1 MKKLYFSIFYF
12 VIFLYSSFGQLEQ
25 NLYHLLNNNPDIF
38 NTRVTKKNIINDTDI
53 FNYLDENYPYSTI
66 SSLNK
71 INFEGIALE
80 LNKKFEINGLIYSN
94 SLSNNKLSLYIMD
107 KDTNGILL
115 EKDYTNI
122 PSFNV
127 GEEITVRG
135 TVNQQFGRISFIIDT
150 IITTGKTKPLYNP
163 IIVNT
168 LDENTE
174 SKLIKIEKVQLKDK
188 SQWIQ
193 NSTIPFVVTVFN
205 NSKYFDVLITEG
217 SKLSKNPPP
226 FGYFDIVGF
235 GSQNDNTIPYLD
247 NYIIVP
253 RNSDDIIPRKI
264 YTLSNIS
271 SLKIN
276 DKDGKPLSINE
287 NLEISGIIS
296 SPNFLTGKKFEVLL
310 TDNEGNGIINYSS
323 ISNFNLP
330 ILEKKQVTAWG
341 TLKHLSGQTVLA
353 IDTIFVS
360 NPNLIDYLPS
370 IMIQDFSEINEDN
383 LVTWQNTLYLIN
395 QNEWVPKSPYF
406 DVNVTDGTNVFKM
419 RIKENTDLFALKNP
433 ISSAFK
439 LTGVQAQYCNT
450 IPYNTDYI
458 IQPRYIKDIE
468 FINTT
473 TEFLEKEKLAY
484 PNPFE
489 DVIYLTPFHH
499 ECQNIQLVDCEGKE
513 LLKINKDSEFIDLSK
528 LPSGTYYI
536 KSNQVAAS
544 FTQKIV
550 KY

>member
-1 MKKLYFSIFYF
+1 MKKLNFSIFYF
-12 VIFLYSSFGQLEQ
+12 VLFLNCSIGQLEQ
-25 NLYHLLNNNPDIF
+25 NLFLLINNNPEFIND
-38 NTRVTKKNIINDTDI
+38 RVSIKNIILNTDN
-53 FNYLDENYPYSTI
+53 FNYLDENYPI
-66 SSLNK
+66 SSINSLNI
-71 INFEGIALE
+71 INFEGIAIE
-80 LNKKFEINGLIYSN
+80 LNKKFEINGIVYSN

-107 KDTNGILL
+107 KDTNGILI
-115 EKDYTNI
+115 EKDITNI
-122 PSFNV
+122 PLFNI

-135 TVNQQFGRISFIIDT
+135 TVYQQFGRISFIVDSIL
-150 IITTGKTKPLYNP
+150 TTGNIKPLIKP
-163 IIVNT
+163 IVVNT
-168 LDENTE
+168 LDEYTE

-188 SQWIQ
+188 SQWVQ

-247 NYIIVP
+247 NYFIVP

-287 NLEISGIIS
+287 NFEISGIIS
-296 SPNFLTGKKFEVLL
+296 SPNFLSGKKFEVLL

-330 ILEKKQVTAWG
+330 ILEKKQVTSWG
-341 TLKHLSGQTVLA
+341 TLKQLSGQTVLA

-360 NPNLIDYLPS
+360 NPNLRDYLPS
-370 IMIQDFSEINEDN
+370 IMIQDFSEMLLDN
-383 LVTWQNTLYLIN
+383 LVTWQNSLYLIN
-395 QNEWVPKSPYF
+395 QNEWTPKSPYF

-450 IPYNTDYI
+450 IPFNTDYI

-489 DVIYLTPFHH
+489 NVIYLRPFHH

-513 LLKINKDSEFIDLSK
+513 LLKINKNAEFIDLSK
-528 LPSGTYYI
+528 LPSGSYYI